1 MPAPK
6 IAEVRVRKVGTKAVF
21 ELPQAILN
29 KLGARPGDMLY
40 WTSIDGTL
48 QITKDNPYM
57 AIPVLGSA
65 EEKFE
70 RQDADDEDKN
80 DDTASDDE
88 SDDGEAE

>member
-6 IAEVRVRKVGTKAVF
+6 VAEVRVRKVGTKAVF
-21 ELPQAILN
+21 ELPQAILA

-40 WTSIDGTL
+40 WTTVDGTL
-48 QITKDNPYM
+48 QLTKDNPFM

-70 RQDADDEDKN
+70 PQAAEIDEDN
-80 DDTASDDE
+80 GDE
-88 SDDGEAE
+88 TGDNE

>member
-6 IAEVRVRKVGTKAVF
+6 VAEVRVRKSGTKVVF
-21 ELPQAILN
+21 ELPQAILR

-40 WTSIDGTL
+40 WVTVDGTL
-48 QITKDNPYM
+48 QLTKDNPRM

-70 RQDADDEDKN
+70 LQEPEEDEADHEGDE
-80 DDTASDDE
+80 E
-88 SDDGEAE
+88 

>member
-1 MPAPK
+1 MPAQK

-21 ELPQAILN
+21 ELPQAIIA

-40 WTSIDGTL
+40 WVTVDGTL
-48 QITKDNPYM
+48 QITKDNPRM

-70 RQDADDEDKN
+70 LQDADD
-80 DDTASDDE
+80 
-88 SDDGEAE
+88 DDGAEHEEE

>member
-1 MPAPK
+1 MPTPK

-21 ELPQAILN
+21 ELPQAILA

-40 WTSIDGTL
+40 WTSVDGTL

-57 AIPVLGSA
+57 SIPVLGSA

-70 RQDADDEDKN
+70 PQAPSEGGDSDASDEDEDAN
-80 DDTASDDE
+80 V
-88 SDDGEAE
+88 

>member
-1 MPAPK
+1 MPAAK
-6 IAEVRVRKVGTKAVF
+6 VAEVRVRKIGTKAVF
-21 ELPQAILN
+21 DLPQAILR

-40 WTSIDGTL
+40 WVLVDGTL

-70 RQDADDEDKN
+70 AQVPDETEDEDN
-80 DDTASDDE
+80 DNGDGDGDE
-88 SDDGEAE
+88 ENNG